1 MYNQGIEENSLLL
14 IILYI
19 WILKIYYL
27 FNIKANEINNKL
39 FLKMG
44 KVMSVNTFTTSVFI
58 IVYN

>member
-27 FNIKANEINNKL
+27 FDIKANEINNKL

>member
-27 FNIKANEINNKL
+27 FDIKANEINNKL

-44 KVMSVNTFTTSVFI
+44 KVMSANTFTTSVFI
-58 IVYN
+58 IIYN